1 MKQKELE
8 EGLMQRA
15 YIQHREDTLVA
26 VIEGLIKNI
35 RKKNEKYGNEYLGGM
50 TVDIA
55 ITKLKEIG
63 IDCE

>member
-1 MKQKELE
+1 MKQKKLE

-15 YIQHREDTLVA
+15 YVQYREDTLVA

-50 TVDIA
+50 TVDVA
-55 ITKLKEIG
+55 IKKLKELG
-63 IDCE
+63 IDL